1 MEILSAKNLVFCY
14 PGQGTAA
21 LDGLSFSI
29 ESGQFVVVVGASGS
43 GKTTLLRQFK
53 TTLAPQGRCSGE
65 ILFCGKPLSETGH
78 REQSSKIGFVL
89 QSPENQ
95 IVTDKVWHELAFGLE
110 SLGYD
115 TPIIRARVAEMA
127 AFFGIE
133 NWFYKNVT
141 ELSGGQKQILNLAS
155 VMAMNPEVLI
165 LDEPTSRL
173 DPIAAGE
180 FVSILGKLNREL
192 GTTIIITEH
201 RLDEVFPLCDRV
213 LVMDKGKIICEG
225 TPHETG
231 EMLRETSHP
240 MFLSMPVPMRVYAA
254 VTNGLL
260 CPITVRDGR
269 NWLDDYVA
277 IHTLGAVPEHEAAKQ
292 SDKTAI
298 ALDGVWFRYEKALP
312 DVAKGLSLK
321 VNKGEFLAIVGGN
334 GAGKSTALSLI
345 ADINKPYRG
354 KVQTNGSLVMLPQ
367 NPQTLFAQKT
377 VFEDLKEMR
386 RRTDDGFE
394 RRLADV
400 SRLCRLEDLLKRH
413 PYDLSGGEM
422 QRVALAKVLL
432 AEPEI
437 LLLDEPTK
445 GMDAEFKQ
453 ELAKILRSLTSRG
466 ITIVMVS
473 HDLEFCAENAQRCAL
488 LFDGS
493 VVSEGT
499 PREFF
504 GENSF
509 YTTAANRMARQLLPE
524 AVTAVDIILACG
536 GNVPINLNLRS
547 GKEQPDKTTVEN
559 SQKNAE
565 TPPTDM
571 HMQKRGLPKRT
582 IAASIMILFVIP
594 LTVFCGIYFLD
605 DKKYA
610 FISLLVMLEAMLPF
624 FLVFEGRKP
633 QARELVIIAVLCAL
647 GVAGRAA
654 FFMLPQFKPVMAI
667 VIISGV
673 AFGGETGFLVG
684 AITMLASNVMFGQGP
699 WTPWQMFAMGIIG
712 ASAGMFFRKDML
724 PRTVL
729 PLSVF
734 GFACALII
742 YGGIMNAANVLMYQ
756 VSLTKEMLLASYASG
771 LPFDLI
777 HATATFVFLLLISKP
792 MLEKLDRVK
801 EKYGLIG

>member
-1 MEILSAKNLVFCY
+1 MEIFTVKNLSFCY
-14 PGQGTAA
+14 PEQETAS
-21 LDGLSFSI
+21 LDELSFSI
-29 ESGQFVVVVGASGS
+29 QRGQFIAIIGASGS

-53 TTLAPQGRCSGE
+53 TTLAPHGRCSGE
-65 ILFCGKPLSETGH
+65 LLFCGTPLADVGL
-78 REQSSKIGFVL
+78 REQSAKIGFVL

-95 IVTDKVWHELAFGLE
+95 IVTDTVWHELAFGLE
-110 SLGYD
+110 SLGLP
-115 TPIIRARVAEMA
+115 TPIIRSRVAEMA
-127 AFFGIE
+127 SFFGIE

-155 VMAMNPEVLI
+155 VMAMQPEVLI

-180 FVSILGKLNREL
+180 FISVLSKINREL
-192 GTTIIITEH
+192 GTTVIITEH
-201 RLDEVFPLCDRV
+201 RLDEVLPLCDQV
-213 LVMDKGKIICEG
+213 LVMQKGKIICEG
-225 TPHETG
+225 TSRETG
-231 EMLRETSHP
+231 EWLREAEHS

-254 VTNGLL
+254 VPNELV

-269 NWLDDYVA
+269 NWLDEFSVTH
-277 IHTLGAVPEHEAAKQ
+277 ILGAVPEHEAAKR

-345 ADINKPYRG
+345 AELNKPYRG
-354 KVQTNGSLVMLPQ
+354 NVQINGAVAMLPQ
-367 NPQTLFAQKT
+367 NPQTLFAKKT

-386 RRTDDGFE
+386 QRTDDGF
-394 RRLADV
+394 DG
-400 SRLCRLEDLLKRH
+400 RLEDVTRLCHLEGLLKRH

-422 QRVALAKVLL
+422 QCAALAKVLL

-445 GMDAEFKQ
+445 GLDAEFKQ
-453 ELAKILRSLTSRG
+453 ELGEILRSLTLLG

-488 LFDGS
+488 IFDGS
-493 VVSEGT
+493 VVSQGT

-509 YTTAANRMARQLLPE
+509 YTTAANRMARQILPE
-524 AVTAVDIILACG
+524 ALTLVDIICVCG
-536 GNVPINLNLRS
+536 GNIPINSTLRS
-547 GKEQPDKTTVEN
+547 GNEQSDKTTLENPHKN
-559 SQKNAE
+559 SQ
-565 TPPTDM
+565 TPSTDN
-571 HMQKRGLPKRT
+571 HMQKRGLPNRT
-582 IAASIMILFVIP
+582 IVAAIMILFAIP
-594 LTVFCGIYFLD
+594 LTVFFGIYFLGD
-605 DKKYA
+605 RKYT

-624 FLVFEGRKP
+624 FLFFEGRKP
-633 QARELVIIAVLCAL
+633 QARELVIIAVICAL

-673 AFGGETGFLVG
+673 AFGGEMGFLVG

-712 ASAGMFFRKDML
+712 FISGIFFRKSVL
-724 PRTVL
+724 LQTRL

-734 GFACALII
+734 GFACALIV
-742 YGGIMNAANVLMYQ
+742 YGGIMNTANVLMYQ
-756 VSLTKEMLLASYASG
+756 ASPTKAMLLASYASG

-777 HATATFVFLLLISKP
+777 HATATFVFLLLLSKP

-801 EKYGLIG
+801 EKYGLVG

>member
-1 MEILSAKNLVFCY
+1 MEVFTVKNLSFCY
-14 PGQGTAA
+14 PWQENAS
-21 LDGLSFSI
+21 LDELSFSV
-29 ESGQFVVVVGASGS
+29 ERGQFVAIIGASGS
-43 GKTTLLRQFK
+43 GKTTLMRQFK
-53 TTLAPQGRCSGE
+53 TVLAPHGRCSGE
-65 ILFCGKPLSETGH
+65 LLFCGTPLAHVGL
-78 REQSSKIGFVL
+78 REQSAKIGFLL

-95 IVTDKVWHELAFGLE
+95 LVTDKVWHELAFGLE
-110 SLGYD
+110 SLGCD
-115 TPIIRARVAEMA
+115 TKVIRARVAEMA
-127 AFFGIE
+127 SFFGIE
-133 NWFYKNVT
+133 SWFYKNVT
-141 ELSGGQKQILNLAS
+141 ELSGGQKQILNLAAI
-155 VMAMNPEVLI
+155 MAMQPEVLI
-165 LDEPTSRL
+165 LDEPTSWL

-180 FVSILGKLNREL
+180 FISVLGKINREL
-192 GTTIIITEH
+192 GTTVILTEH

-213 LVMDKGKIICEG
+213 LVMDKGKIVCEG
-225 TPHETG
+225 TPRETG
-231 EMLRETSHP
+231 EWLRDTGHS
-240 MFLSMPVPMRVYAA
+240 MFFSMPVPMRVYAA
-254 VTNGLL
+254 IPNELV
-260 CPITVRDGR
+260 CPTTVRDGR
-269 NWLDDYVA
+269 TWLDDYAA
-277 IHTLGAVPEHEAAKQ
+277 IHTIGAVPEHEAAKQ

-298 ALDGVWFRYEKALP
+298 ALDGVWFRYEKALT

-334 GAGKSTALSLI
+334 GAGKTTALSII
-345 ADINKPYRG
+345 AGHNKPYRG
-354 KVQTNGSLVMLPQ
+354 KVQTNGSLVLLPQ
-367 NPQTLFAQKT
+367 NPQTLFAKKT

-394 RRLADV
+394 GRLAYV
-400 SRLCRLEDLLKRH
+400 SRICRLEDLLKRH

-422 QRVALAKVLL
+422 QRAALAKVLL

-453 ELAKILRSLTSRG
+453 ELAEILRSLTARG

-473 HDLEFCAENAQRCAL
+473 HDLEFCAENAQRSTL
-488 LFDGS
+488 IFDGR

-524 AVTAVDIILACG
+524 AVTAVDIIHACG
-536 GNVPINLNLRS
+536 GNIPINSTLRS
-547 GKEQPDKTTVEN
+547 GKEQSDKTTVEN
-559 SQKNAE
+559 PQKNAE
-565 TPPTDM
+565 MPPTDM
-571 HMQKRGLPKRT
+571 HMQKRGLPKRA
-582 IAASIMILFVIP
+582 IVAAIMILFAIP
-594 LTVFCGIYFLD
+594 LTVLFGIYFLD
-605 DKKYA
+605 DRKYA

-624 FLVFEGRKP
+624 FLVFERRKP
-633 QARELVIIAVLCAL
+633 QARELVVIAVLCAL

-712 ASAGMFFRKDML
+712 ASAGLLFRKDML
-724 PRTVL
+724 PRTAL
-729 PLSVF
+729 PLSSF
-734 GFACALII
+734 GFVCALIV
-742 YGGIMNAANVLMYQ
+742 YGGIMNTANVLMYQ
-756 VSLTKEMLLASYASG
+756 ISPTKAMLLASYASG

-777 HATATFVFLLLISKP
+777 HATATLLFLLLISKP

-801 EKYGLIG
+801 AKYGLIG